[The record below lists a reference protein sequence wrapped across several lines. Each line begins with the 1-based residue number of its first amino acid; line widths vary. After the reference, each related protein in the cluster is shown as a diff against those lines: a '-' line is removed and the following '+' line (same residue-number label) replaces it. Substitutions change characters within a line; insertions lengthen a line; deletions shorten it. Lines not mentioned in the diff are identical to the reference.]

1 MIALLAAAAMI
12 LGDPVC
18 VSSDPCVPPTWYVLR
33 LNGEDMA
40 ANQVEPLFVLTAP
53 LDPVT
58 PGLYEYRIA
67 TIDNLGRA
75 QHAGQPFTMCVSREV
90 DCWLVPAEAGEEWVC
105 EPERTRFR
113 DCCVAIG
120 GCP

>member
-1 MIALLAAAAMI
+1 MIEALAAAML

-18 VSSDPCVPPTWYVLR
+18 VSTDPCVAPSWYVLR
-33 LNGEDMA
+33 LNGEDIA
-40 ANQVEPLFVLTAP
+40 ASQTEPLFVLTP
-53 LDPVT
+53 ETDPVM

-67 TIDNLGRA
+67 SVDDQGRA
-75 QHAGQPFTMCVSREV
+75 QHAGQPWRLCVSREV
-90 DCWLVPAEAGEEWVC
+90 DCWLVPGTEAGEEWVC

-120 GCP
+120 GCV